1 MNEFALVQ
9 NPVPLVKIQNLTKIY
24 GVADSQAK
32 NDELHTSAKD
42 TSVKDTSVKDTS
54 ATNSSVENPS
64 AKNMSVKM
72 QKQRKHRKALDAVN
86 LQLESGRIIGL
97 LGENG
102 CGKTTLLKILA
113 GLLTV
118 TAGEVSI
125 AGRRI
130 GAKTKAVTS
139 FLPDADFL
147 EKSIT
152 PREAFA
158 IYDDFFPD
166 FELEKARSLLAFLG
180 LEENRR
186 YQSMS
191 KGMREKLKLALVMS
205 RRARLYLLD
214 EPISGVDPAAREVLL
229 NTILR
234 GWNPDST
241 LIIST
246 HLITDIEAVLDEA
259 ILMRRGQILMHR
271 NVDELREEYDASL
284 DQIFRKEYANVR

>member
-1 MNEFALVQ
+1 MNKFALVQ

-24 GVADSQAK
+24 GVADSQAR
-32 NDELHTSAKD
+32 NDELHTSAKNP
-42 TSVKDTSVKDTS
+42 S

-86 LQLESGRIIGL
+86 LQIESGRIIGL

-125 AGRRI
+125 AGQRI

-180 LEENRR
+180 LEENWR

-259 ILMRRGQILMHR
+259 ILMRHGQILMHR